1 MASVVRPKPV
11 VGSAPNPF
19 IDILAIVK

>member
-11 VGSAPNPF
+11 VGSAPNPL